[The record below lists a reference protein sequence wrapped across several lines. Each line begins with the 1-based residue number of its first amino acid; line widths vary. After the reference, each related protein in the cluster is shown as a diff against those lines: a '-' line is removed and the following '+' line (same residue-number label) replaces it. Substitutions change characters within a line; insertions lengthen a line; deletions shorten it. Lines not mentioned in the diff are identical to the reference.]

1 MQRTPRVRKPKVL
14 HEDEIPPDASS
25 IRRATKSESG
35 GGGGSVTKKR
45 ERTSTPKGSASK
57 AAGGGGHGDAGPGP
71 SSAITDA
78 EREQQAE
85 AAGVVALLAFE
96 AKGAASPHPKGPDA
110 PARQP
115 WSAEEDARLRACVHV
130 NGARQWT
137 KTAEAL
143 PGRSA
148 KQCRERWVGALDP
161 NIIASAFSPQED
173 EVVVVAFRLLGS
185 RWAEIAKMLPGR
197 TDNAVK
203 NRANSQL
210 RNRLASPVR
219 ALPRPFC
226 ARVGRLRV
234 RPSARA
240 ALAKPRRSPASLGPP
255 PA

>member
-1 MQRTPRVRKPKVL
+1 MRSSSRQRKPKVL
-14 HEDEIPPDASS
+14 HPDEVPPDASS
-25 IRRATKSESG
+25 IRRVHAEK
-35 GGGGSVTKKR
+35 GSSSSSSKKR
-45 ERTSTPKGSASK
+45 DRAPRYPEDRVALTPPEVSTMDEEA
-57 AAGGGGHGDAGPGP
+57 DA
-71 SSAITDA
+71 T
-78 EREQQAE
+78 AE

-96 AKGAASPHPKGPDA
+96 ARHSASPHVKGPDG

-115 WSAEEDARLRACVHV
+115 WSVEEDTRLRACVVV

-161 NIIASAFSPQED
+161 QIVASPFSPDED

-210 RNRLASPVR
+210 RSRLASPVST
-219 ALPRPFC
+219 AW
-226 ARVGRLRV
+226 
-234 RPSARA
+234 S
-240 ALAKPRRSPASLGPP
+240 S
-255 PA
+255 

>member
-1 MQRTPRVRKPKVL
+1 MRPKREIKRKGLGDDFLEPTAGNLRRSETASGAKRRENTP
-14 HEDEIPPDASS
+14 
-25 IRRATKSESG
+25 
-35 GGGGSVTKKR
+35 KKR
-45 ERTSTPKGSASK
+45 EGEGGAKVAPEVAAAAALCNASTGAASGSTSSSTAEPEPF
-57 AAGGGGHGDAGPGP
+57 DAT
-71 SSAITDA
+71 A
-78 EREQQAE
+78 AE
-85 AAGVVALLAFE
+85 AGAVALLAFE
-96 AKGAASPHPKGPDA
+96 ARGHPKDDQVKKEDG

-115 WSAEEDARLRACVHV
+115 WTLEEDARLRACVAV

-161 NIIASAFSPQED
+161 NIVASPFTSEED

-210 RNRLASPVR
+210 RNRLASPVSR
-219 ALPRPFC
+219 LP
-226 ARVGRLRV
+226 V
-234 RPSARA
+234 
-240 ALAKPRRSPASLGPP
+240 
-255 PA
+255 